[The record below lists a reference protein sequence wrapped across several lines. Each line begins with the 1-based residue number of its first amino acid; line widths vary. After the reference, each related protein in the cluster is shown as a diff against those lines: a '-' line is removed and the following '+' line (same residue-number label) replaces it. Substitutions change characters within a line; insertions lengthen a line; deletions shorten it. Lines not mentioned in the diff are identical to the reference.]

1 MSNDPKP
8 VPEASKPAA
17 GNPKPAEKEKV
28 SVGDFADL
36 FAKGSSE
43 DTKANKLAQDM
54 PEVEV
59 DDILR
64 EGRNLISR
72 LKPKQEG

>member
-8 VPEASKPAA
+8 APEAGKPRSD
-17 GNPKPAEKEKV
+17 NPKPAEKV
-28 SVGDFADL
+28 SVSDFADL
-36 FAKGSSE
+36 FAKSSSE

-54 PEVEV
+54 PDVDV

-64 EGRNLISR
+64 EGRNLIGR
-72 LKPKQEG
+72 IKPK